1 VVQFKDSKLTLSD
14 EVAGQAGAVL
24 IDGSQSLSIEDSE
37 ITSIGMNTIDAGV
50 NGNDITMGS
59 GAVTV
64 KSSVINTTVLGTGE
78 AGQITLVVT
87 KSFSLADSWI
97 GGAGDALGQV
107 RPMDVATDG
116 SWGAV
121 AAVGGNVPLDAS
133 LGLVKGG
140 NRFFSLA
147 SLSLFN
153 GQQLSFANLGD
164 SDQRVIARV
173 TGGDTSD
180 VSVLQGHRAGIN
192 PDIATGFAHRADSAD
207 DTPAG
212 QVQAGGIDADIA
224 AVAGQCCGAAAETH
238 LAADNRQAL
247 AGFGRTGLAK
257 RRTDDLHV
265 AAFGGDEADR
275 LGFGKRV
282 GCCLQVH
289 PAPAIELDRVAG
301 KQRQLARLAELRVG
315 ANHEAAWVHQEQVGG
330 IRPEI
335 NGTVQH
341 RRLAAGHPRDHAL
354 VGVAKVRERKLLAV
368 EQ

>member
-1 VVQFKDSKLTLSD
+1 NLLRIENSTISVSATGPKSARSDVSLTGNYVELTGATIEHANYFSKVYNQGDIYLRDKPEPVFLSGYGTLDITAQATIESKGETIISMQNGAVNMAAGDKLELDGTIVEVETHWLQDSQGRNSQFTLSAVELNLLNSRFKMETVSSGGRQTFTATAPDVEIKNSKLTLSD

-78 AGQITLVVT
+78 AGQIKLVVT

-97 GGAGDALGQV
+97 GDALGQE

-116 SWGAV
+116 SWGAA

-133 LGLVKGG
+133 LGLAKGG

-173 TGGDTSD
+173 TGGKS
-180 VSVLQGHRAGIN
+180 SVLDG
-192 PDIATGFAHRADSAD
+192 T
-207 DTPAG
+207 
-212 QVQAGGIDADIA
+212 ID
-224 AVAGQCCGAAAETH
+224 
-238 LAADNRQAL
+238 
-247 AGFGRTGLAK
+247 
-257 RRTDDLHV
+257 
-265 AAFGGDEADR
+265 
-275 LGFGKRV
+275 LG
-282 GCCLQVH
+282 
-289 PAPAIELDRVAG
+289 
-301 KQRQLARLAELRVG
+301 
-315 ANHEAAWVHQEQVGG
+315 
-330 IRPEI
+330 
-335 NGTVQH
+335 
-341 RRLAAGHPRDHAL
+341 
-354 VGVAKVRERKLLAV
+354 
-368 EQ
+368 